1 MILSIVAGLMACVHR
16 EPPALD
22 TWTFERGLAL
32 HPILPSATGAS
43 GTTHMASLPA
53 VRLAQRLPNDSS
65 RLELVPGLDL
75 SCSIEDGRLSVFV
88 TSTLVVTERT
98 DLLARCVV
106 SDLEVPVWVTVEPS
120 EPK

>member
-22 TWTFERGLAL
+22 TWMFEGGLAL

-43 GTTHMASLPA
+43 ETTHRATFSS

-65 RLELVPGLDL
+65 QMELTPGLDL
-75 SCSIEDGRLSVFV
+75 ICSIKDGMLSVFV

-120 EPK
+120 EPL